1 VFADFTG
8 DGISDLLVSSGGN
21 EASPDSKLL
30 SLRLYPGKPGGSFG
44 KPRFPLPGFRET
56 VSCLRLQKDGSR
68 ILLCI
73 GSRAVSGAYGLLPAN
88 HLVEVKN
95 NTWHD
100 ITMERAPVLNTI
112 GMVSDAQ
119 FCDINKDGNS
129 DLVLVGDWMPVTI
142 LLNKIKSFE
151 DVTSSYNLGATTGLW
166 RSLSC
171 SDLDGDGKRDIVAGN
186 YGLNNRY
193 RPSINY
199 PLSMYAADFG
209 GSGQVKQVLASWKMN
224 NYYPINSKDELS
236 KQMLFFKPQV

>member
-1 VFADFTG
+1 
-8 DGISDLLVSSGGN
+8 
-21 EASPDSKLL
+21 
-30 SLRLYPGKPGGSFG
+30 
-44 KPRFPLPGFRET
+44 
-56 VSCLRLQKDGSR
+56 
-68 ILLCI
+68 
-73 GSRAVSGAYGLLPAN
+73 
-88 HLVEVKN
+88 
-95 NTWHD
+95 
-100 ITMERAPVLNTI
+100 MERAPVLNTI